1 MSYKKFLIVLISFF
15 LIAPLL
21 YADNQ
26 NIPEAEQ
33 QINDFSIAGYGEKG
47 KKTWEL
53 SAQTADVFN
62 EAIRLKAI
70 EGSLY
75 GEKEDVKLTA
85 DKGDFDK
92 AENKVHLEENVTVS
106 TSSGSKL
113 TTDTLDWDRKNQ
125 LVSTKDTVNIEKDD
139 MVTTA
144 QGATGEPNL
153 NKITLEKDVT
163 VKINPAQ
170 TQGEKQTANKN
181 KITINCD
188 GPVQIDYQKNIATFN
203 NNVLVDNNDFQ
214 IYSDAM
220 DIYFITSGTDNTS
233 EKNSAP
239 MGSKIDKIIAR
250 GNVKIV
256 RGENI
261 SYSDEAVYIA
271 AEKKITLAG
280 KPKLV
285 IYSTE
290 DLNASFGN

>member
-1 MSYKKFLIVLISFF
+1 MIYKKFLIVLISFF
-15 LIAPLL
+15 LITPLL

-125 LVSTKDTVNIEKDD
+125 LVSTKDMVNIEKDD

-153 NKITLEKDVT
+153 NKMTLEKDVT

-203 NNVLVDNNDFQ
+203 NNVLVDNNDLQ
-214 IYSDAM
+214 IYADAM

-233 EKNSAP
+233 QKNSAP